1 MEDTTQPVATPEGSV
16 KEFEV
21 PASTTPD
28 IYVGTA
34 KVTPVTLPSGL
45 ISVTIEGVEIK
56 STQEQFDSMKSDT
69 PYEDGLVMI
78 RKWKPTIAKV
88 LSVLTQDN
96 LTMNDKDF
104 VIQRVDQSI
113 LQNYRSAISKLFGVE
128 GQEDVSMQQIIDIV
142 SPKVQFKEG
151 CRQRITGF
159 LL

>member
-1 MEDTTQPVATPEGSV
+1 MDEQIQPGEITPVEAAP
-16 KEFEV
+16 EV
-21 PASTTPD
+21 VIAN
-28 IYVGTA
+28 IYVGSA

-56 STQEQFDSMKSDT
+56 ATQEQFDSMKSDA

-142 SPKVQFKEG
+142 SPKV
-151 CRQRITGF
+151 
-159 LL
+159 

>member
-1 MEDTTQPVATPEGSV
+1 MHNSMEAQTIVDEKTGVIYTDPVV
-16 KEFEV
+16 
-21 PASTTPD
+21 
-28 IYVGTA
+28 YVGSA
-34 KVTPVTLPSGL
+34 VVVPVQNPNGL
-45 ISVTIEGVEIK
+45 IEVVIEGVTIK
-56 STQEQFDSMKSDT
+56 ATQEQWDSMKSDV

-142 SPKVQFKEG
+142 SPKV
-151 CRQRITGF
+151 
-159 LL
+159 

>member
-1 MEDTTQPVATPEGSV
+1 MDEQITQPVEAPVVTEGSV

-21 PASTTPD
+21 ATPG
-28 IYVGTA
+28 IYVGSA
-34 KVTPVTLPSGL
+34 KVTPITLPSGL

-56 STQEQFDSMKSDT
+56 STQEQFDSMKSDK

-88 LSVLTQDN
+88 LSVLTADN

-113 LQNYRSAISKLFGVE
+113 LQNYRSAIAKLFGVE

-142 SPKVQFKEG
+142 SPVQK
-151 CRQRITGF
+151 
-159 LL
+159 

>member
-1 MEDTTQPVATPEGSV
+1 MEAQTIVDEKTGVISTDPV
-16 KEFEV
+16 
-21 PASTTPD
+21 
-28 IYVGTA
+28 IYVGSA
-34 KVTPVTLPSGL
+34 VVVPVQNPDGL
-45 ISVTIEGVEIK
+45 IEIVIEGVTIK
-56 STQEQFDSMKSDT
+56 ATQEQWDSMKSDK

-142 SPKVQFKEG
+142 SPKV
-151 CRQRITGF
+151 
-159 LL
+159 